1 MLYTLSFDIYIYMK
15 WERDCS
21 IFALDI
27 KFFVDSLE
35 FQLNQENIHMTLNIQ
50 KVVLAL
56 NSLV

>member
-1 MLYTLSFDIYIYMK
+1 MLFTLSFDIYMK
-15 WERDCS
+15 WKRDYS

-56 NSLV
+56 NSLVQ

>member
-1 MLYTLSFDIYIYMK
+1 MLFTLSFDIYMK
-15 WERDCS
+15 WKRDYS

-27 KFFVDSLE
+27 NFFVDSLE

>member
-1 MLYTLSFDIYIYMK
+1 MK

>member
-1 MLYTLSFDIYIYMK
+1 MLFTLSFDVYMK
-15 WERDCS
+15 WKRDYS